1 MSYIYPIKKSFN
13 FFPLFDNDFLRL
25 ACQHFN
31 ASSCG
36 PLVTGPRPEWVLA
49 GNALLVW
56 AARHSSHYSSLPLQS
71 FPFFVFSRTYIYMHF
86 SFFNDNNKCISNVLN
101 PSKATHVWGPK
112 CKTSNI
118 TTQFNNVLHILLYPP
133 PPPPPTHTRTI
144 LQPLT
149 SCSLQVSLTSH
160 PPKIISQPVA
170 KST

>member
-1 MSYIYPIKKSFN
+1 MPLPVDLWWQVRDQNGYWLGTHCWYEQHGTVHTTVPSLSKVFHALCSAVPILVYI
-13 FFPLFDNDFLRL
+13 
-25 ACQHFN
+25 
-31 ASSCG
+31 
-36 PLVTGPRPEWVLA
+36 
-49 GNALLVW
+49 
-56 AARHSSHYSSLPLQS
+56 
-71 FPFFVFSRTYIYMHF
+71 YIYMHF

-133 PPPPPTHTRTI
+133 PPPHTRTI